1 MLTRILLFSLQTVP
15 NWTRTTS
22 TGKKRNHSQDI
33 DDSKTTF
40 PVHSNHNG
48 FDAEKPAT
56 TIGTTGR
63 SNSSYSNGGLNGGT
77 NGHGPLPPDGMY
89 HVTDMTGNGGG
100 NNGSLLDPNGSLADK
115 VSNSTPEEPASTSS
129 SQANIIANLRH
140 NGGGDGGSGY
150 GRGGGQGHFYTNPA
164 SVHPQQQQQQIVG
177 GGGGMPPAPPAR
189 MRLPSSTC
197 V

>member
-1 MLTRILLFSLQTVP
+1 MQTVP

-22 TGKKRNHSQDI
+22 TGKKRNHSQDR
-33 DDSKTTF
+33 DDFFTTF
-40 PVHSNHNG
+40 RVHSNHNG

-63 SNSSYSNGGLNGGT
+63 SNSSYSNGGLHGGT

-89 HVTDMTGNGGG
+89 HVSDMTNGGHG
-100 NNGSLLDPNGSLADK
+100 NGSLIDPNGSLADK